1 MLPRISEGDVRVL
14 RVLSVSSDAAKDV
27 VPGGRRLSELVRR
40 SLSEYPSAST
50 VEFEVLARR
59 KALDRI
65 ESRVLVLALGGGG
78 AARLDDALRRE
89 MLAAGVPAPAAGWLR
104 SRVAEPKQLT
114 QRARAVRAARA
125 ATVAA
130 EAAAGP
136 IVTQGELHGPIPG
149 AAAAELPGSDVAA
162 AAAAA
167 ELEELEELEEEGVQE
182 DAVDAEVTAA
192 ATVALGLGGLAAFG
206 SILFVAARRS
216 AGRAAARAGEGS
228 SLQSVQVKCTKCQIT
243 KSDF

>member
-162 AAAAA
+162 AAA